1 MPPTKM
7 RLGIS
12 VPYLGAA
19 RGVSSPPPGVADGG
33 GAAAIL
39 CISAGVVSR
48 RKLGAPKGRILRLFL
63 EFGGARWPK
72 KLLVAAVRW
81 IERLRCFAICFLFG
95 YGGGCC
101 FRSAQIESDRTG
113 SDRIG
118 WRLCDGWGYWD
129 VFHWFTCSTHVYRW
143 MYF

>member
-12 VPYLGAA
+12 VPYFGAA
-19 RGVSSPPPGVADGG
+19 RGVSSPPPGVAVGG

-101 FRSAQIESDRTG
+101 FRSAQIESDR
-113 SDRIG
+113 IG
-118 WRLCDGWGYWD
+118 LDDGYATAGAIEMS
-129 VFHWFTCSTHVYRW
+129 FTDLLVAR
-143 MYF
+143 MYTVGCTSS